1 MQNNYNS
8 ETPMLNRTELDPS
21 DKRDLLLKIISC
33 QAHGAITLL
42 ANDFSISR
50 KSVYKARDAVLNAI
64 NELTSEQTEPHDIV
78 YVGVNKLQIRRA
90 IVALS
95 ITSANS
101 IRAIQEQI
109 PIIYP
114 GCRVSFGYIQGV
126 IVEAQ
131 QQAARFNKTVQLAS
145 IQTIA
150 VDEMFS
156 QGWAVLAGIDL
167 DSGFLFSLSVEP
179 SCDGDTWAR
188 VLLEA
193 AEQGMKPA
201 HVVKDGAKGIAKGVE
216 MPFSGIE
223 QRDDAF
229 HAVYLAGK
237 SRLKLERKAYRAIE
251 NEACAQKKYSK
262 TPPEKKR
269 SRAKS
274 LDWAKKKCSD
284 AIERYTLAEQ
294 AVYKIRMAFCSVNL
308 KTGELVTVEM
318 AKALFTSS
326 IALLRETT
334 YRDCISVALYL
345 ENRIKGLTLAT
356 SKTHESLV
364 ALQENYSHDAISL
377 TCRLIERK
385 RKLKKM
391 SQWKRRQVVKEMAGA
406 HYLLRNE
413 LNDVGVGDIIDK
425 VEQLLHTRHMASSA
439 IEGFNATLRAY
450 LYVRKGVNQGFLDL
464 FQAWHN
470 LRPRRW
476 GRHQGTSAYDVLT
489 GKDTTDWLTLLGF
502 PPSKIYH

>member
-1 MQNNYNS
+1 
-8 ETPMLNRTELDPS
+8 MLNRTELDPS
-21 DKRDLLLKIISC
+21 DKRDLLLKITSC

-64 NELTSEQTEPHDIV
+64 NELAFEQTEHQYITC
-78 YVGVNKLQIRRA
+78 VGVDKSQIRRA
-90 IVALS
+90 IVALA

-109 PIIYP
+109 PLIYP

-126 IVEAQ
+126 IVQAQ
-131 QQAARFNKTVQLAS
+131 QQAACFNKTVPLAN

-156 QGWAVLAGIDL
+156 QGWPVLAGIDL
-167 DSGFLFSLSVEP
+167 DSGFLFSLSVEQ
-179 SCDGDTWAR
+179 SRDGDTWAR
-188 VLLEA
+188 VLHEV
-193 AEQGMKPA
+193 AEQGMTPA
-201 HVVKDGAKGIAKGVE
+201 HVVKDGAKGITKGVE
-216 MPFSGIE
+216 MAFAGIE

-251 NEACAQKKYSK
+251 HETHAQKKYRK
-262 TPPEKKR
+262 AAPDKKR
-269 SRAKS
+269 SRAKT

-294 AVYKIRMAFCSVNL
+294 AVYKIRMAFCSVNF

-318 AKALFTSS
+318 AEKLFTSS
-326 IALLRETT
+326 IALLRETS

-356 SKTHESLV
+356 SKTHLSLI
-364 ALQENYSHDAISL
+364 ALQENYSQEAISL
-377 TCRLIERK
+377 TCRIIERK

-391 SQWKRRQVVKEMAGA
+391 SLCKRKQVVKEMAGA
-406 HYLLRNE
+406 YYLLLSE
-413 LNDVGVGDIIDK
+413 LNEIDIDNIIDK
-425 VEQLLHTRHMASSA
+425 VERLLQTRHMASSA

-476 GRHQGTSAYDVLT
+476 GRHQGTSAYEVLT
-489 GKDTTDWLTLLGF
+489 GNNATDWLTLLGF